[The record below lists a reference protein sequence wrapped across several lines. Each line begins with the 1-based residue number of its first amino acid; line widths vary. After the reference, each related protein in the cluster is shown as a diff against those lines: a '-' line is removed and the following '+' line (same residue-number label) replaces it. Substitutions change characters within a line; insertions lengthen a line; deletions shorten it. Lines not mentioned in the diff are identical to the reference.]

1 MAKMSKFPKIGQ
13 YTQVVR
19 EIQMMSAYVGK
30 DDLGNAIYDNTLPK
44 PKDIVFKGTV
54 KLHGT
59 NAGVGHNPIDG
70 LWVQSRSN
78 IISVGSD
85 NAGFAAFV
93 MGNEGLFQ
101 DMIDNVRYTEKGVIG
116 DNDGVVIFGEW
127 AGGNI
132 QKGVAITGIEKSFFI
147 FDVKIVPEDGS
158 DPYYVV
164 SDYLKDTDNKIYN
177 IEDYLSYSI
186 TIDFNRPDLAQEEM
200 AKITDTVEKLCPVGK
215 AFGIDGVGEGVVWS
229 TVYNGHKLRFKVKG
243 EKHAGASKVKTLKPV
258 DSERIS
264 RIHDLV
270 NEIVTGGRLEQ
281 MFNLACD
288 TINGGLPERK
298 FLGDFIRMVIKDT
311 MEEDIVTITEAG
323 FEPKEINKYISE
335 IARAYFFEKEKL

>member
-13 YTQVVR
+13 YPQVVR
-19 EIQMMSAYVGK
+19 EVQMMSAYTGK
-30 DDLGNAIYDNTLPK
+30 DDLGNATYDSTLPK
-44 PKDIVFKGTV
+44 PILEFKGLV

-59 NAGVGHNPIDG
+59 NAGVGGNAEDPI
-70 LWVQSRSN
+70 WVQSRSN
-78 IISVGSD
+78 VITVGSD
-85 NAGFAAFV
+85 NAGFAAYV
-93 MGNEGLFQ
+93 MGHEEVFLDLIAQ
-101 DMIDNVRYTEKGVIG
+101 VRDTEG
-116 DNDGVVIFGEW
+116 DNITEDDSVLIFGEW

-147 FDVKIVPEDGS
+147 FDVKIVPYDGS
-158 DPYYVV
+158 ESYYVEF
-164 SDYLKDTDNKIYN
+164 DYLKDVDNRIYN
-177 IEDYLSYSI
+177 ISDYLSYHI

-200 AKITDTVEKLCPVGK
+200 AKITDAVEKLCPVGK
-215 AFGIDGVGEGVVWS
+215 AFDKEGIGEGVVWS
-229 TVYNGHKLRFKVKG
+229 TTYNGSKLRFKVKG

-270 NEIVTGGRLEQ
+270 NTIVTGGRLEQ

-298 FLGDFIRMVIKDT
+298 FLGDYIRMVIKDT
-311 MEEDIVTITEAG
+311 MEEDIVAITEAG

-335 IARAYFFEKEKL
+335 VARAYFFEKEKL